1 MFSKY
6 LKSLSILKKFL
17 FINFIIFTIIGLFTI
32 IYLNNIQPNLIK
44 KKSINH
50 TNIINNTIDNLL
62 RLEIKF
68 VTEDIRK
75 FLFSTRFIFQN
86 LDRVIF
92 FDNNLNLVGDTDTLD
107 LDPRAFSTRLND
119 IEFESLNE
127 QKINKENKDKSN
139 NNIEKKFLSF
149 ELILKK
155 YVSSDEY
162 GAPFTF
168 AQENFNQFKLTTI
181 KNVTKEDLNIG
192 YILITENANDIKVA
206 IDERK
211 AFVIRTAISVG
222 FVILIFSFVLSR
234 YFIKPIQN
242 LVSYTKN
249 IKEKSHEKLSIDNLK
264 NRNDELGL
272 LSNSLEDMTTE
283 LQKRV
288 AHAENFS
295 TDLVHEIRNPL
306 ASLKSASEILKDTN
320 SLDQRLKLLNI
331 LSHDVLRIE
340 RLITDYSQML
350 KDEVALSN
358 EKIEKINIEKLKVRN
373 DELGLLSN
381 SLDDMTLE
389 LKKRIFN
396 AENFS
401 TDLVHEIRNP
411 LASLKSASEILHD
424 SKDADQRLKLVNIL
438 SHDVQRIERLITDYS
453 QMLKDEVALSNE
465 KIEKINVEPIIESVV
480 DDFNSIYNVKKG
492 INIKYKNDGKKE
504 YLINGIENR
513 IEQIIA
519 NLLDNSISFTKKGG
533 EILVDVSLS
542 TDNKIIIKIIDE
554 GQGFKEKDTSK
565 IFNRFYSNRPDKFGE
580 HSGLGLN
587 IVKNLVDLHD
597 GKIVA
602 SNRLDGD
609 GAIME
614 ISFPTS

>member
-62 RLEIKF
+62 RLEVKF

-92 FDNNLNLVGDTDTLD
+92 FDNDLNLIGDTDTLD

-127 QKINKENKDKSN
+127 KKINKENKDKSKN
-139 NNIEKKFLSF
+139 VDEKKFISF

-162 GAPFTF
+162 GDPFTF
-168 AQENFNQFKLTTI
+168 AKEDFNQFKLTTI

-320 SLDQRLKLLNI
+320 SSDQRLKLLNI
-331 LSHDVLRIE
+331 LSHDVL
-340 RLITDYSQML
+340 
-350 KDEVALSN
+350 
-358 EKIEKINIEKLKVRN
+358 
-373 DELGLLSN
+373 
-381 SLDDMTLE
+381 
-389 LKKRIFN
+389 
-396 AENFS
+396 
-401 TDLVHEIRNP
+401 
-411 LASLKSASEILHD
+411 
-424 SKDADQRLKLVNIL
+424 
-438 SHDVQRIERLITDYS
+438 RIERLITDYS

-533 EILVDVSLS
+533 EILVDVSIS
-542 TDNKIIIKIIDE
+542 TDNKITIKIIDE

>member
-1 MFSKY
+1 MFRKY

-17 FINFIIFTIIGLFTI
+17 FINFVIFTIIGLFTI

-50 TNIINNTIDNLL
+50 INIINNTVDNLL
-62 RLEIKF
+62 RLEVKF

-92 FDNNLNLVGDTDTLD
+92 FDNDLNLIGDTDTLD

-127 QKINKENKDKSN
+127 KKINKENKDKSKN
-139 NNIEKKFLSF
+139 VDEKKFISF

-155 YVSSDEY
+155 YVSSDKY
-162 GAPFTF
+162 GDPFTF
-168 AQENFNQFKLTTI
+168 AKENFNQFKLTTI

-320 SLDQRLKLLNI
+320 SSDQRLKLLNI
-331 LSHDVLRIE
+331 LSHDVL
-340 RLITDYSQML
+340 
-350 KDEVALSN
+350 
-358 EKIEKINIEKLKVRN
+358 
-373 DELGLLSN
+373 
-381 SLDDMTLE
+381 
-389 LKKRIFN
+389 
-396 AENFS
+396 
-401 TDLVHEIRNP
+401 
-411 LASLKSASEILHD
+411 
-424 SKDADQRLKLVNIL
+424 
-438 SHDVQRIERLITDYS
+438 RIERLITDYS

-533 EILVDVSLS
+533 EILVDVSIS
-542 TDNKIIIKIIDE
+542 TDNKITIKIIDE

-587 IVKNLVDLHD
+587 IVKNLVDLHN